1 MGLGSNGGEFN
12 SVRESTPEFR
22 RGKSVARDLRPEF
35 PSWLYGRK
43 EANNTEEV
51 SENSNT
57 PNAAPESAS
66 VWIQATSVLKQ
77 QLDPQIY
84 AAWIKPLQ
92 FGGFTT
98 EKISGNNGGNGYH
111 RVQIDLV
118 APNKFCRDHVEKNY
132 CELIATTLANLTE
145 CDNVVLKLRTG
156 DAASIFLPTA
166 EAKSAEAKS
175 SPSSLARASRPSAVR
190 PKRVF
195 RDQSYLNPK
204 YAFNNFVV
212 GSCNQFAHAVSS
224 RVAES
229 LGSAYNPL
237 FIYGGVGL
245 GKTHLAN
252 AIGNCVRARGKRVL
266 FISSEIFVNELI
278 SSIRGNRMQE
288 FKDKF
293 RSLDLLIIDDIQ
305 FIIGKER
312 TQEEFFHT
320 FNALYNRHSQIVLT
334 SDKVPQELTELEDRL
349 RTRFSCGVAADLQAP
364 DFETRVAILTK
375 KAEADGVALPVDVAR
390 LLAEKIDS
398 NVRELEGALN
408 RLRAYSSLSGNNEP
422 ITVSLAEEALRSI
435 VPDRTREITTEL
447 IQKVVAE
454 NYHLSVNEL
463 LGKRRT
469 KRISLPRH
477 VAMFLCR
484 RLTTC
489 SYPEIG
495 AHFGGRDHSTI
506 IHANKVV
513 ETLSIADANFKS
525 ELDAIEKR
533 LKG

>member
-1 MGLGSNGGEFN
+1 M
-12 SVRESTPEFR
+12 RESTPEFR
-22 RGKSVARDLRPEF
+22 RGKSVERDLRPEF
-35 PSWLYGRK
+35 PNWLYGREGINRD
-43 EANNTEEV
+43 EAND
-51 SENSNT
+51 
-57 PNAAPESAS
+57 S
-66 VWIQATSVLKQ
+66 VWTQATSALKLQ
-77 QLDPQIY
+77 MDPQIY

-92 FGGFTT
+92 FVGIVV
-98 EKISGNNGGNGYH
+98 EEASGSNGNGRYH
-111 RVQIDLV
+111 RVQIELI

-132 CELIATTLANLTE
+132 CELIATTVANLTE

-156 DAASIFLPTA
+156 DAAYIYLPTA
-166 EAKSAEAKS
+166 ESKGAVNQGETNKPNSHI
-175 SPSSLARASRPSAVR
+175 RAARPSVVR
-190 PKRVF
+190 PKRVS

-204 YAFNNFVV
+204 YVFNNFVV
-212 GSCNQFAHAVSS
+212 GSCNQFAHAVSL

-349 RTRFSCGVAADLQAP
+349 RTRFSSGVAADLQAP

-408 RLRAYSSLSGNNEP
+408 RLRAYSSLSGNGVTNEL
-422 ITVSLAEEALRSI
+422 ITVGLAEEALRSI
-435 VPDRTREITTEL
+435 VPDKTREITTEL

-469 KRISLPRH
+469 KRVSLPRH

-513 ETLSIADANFKS
+513 ETLSIADVNFKS